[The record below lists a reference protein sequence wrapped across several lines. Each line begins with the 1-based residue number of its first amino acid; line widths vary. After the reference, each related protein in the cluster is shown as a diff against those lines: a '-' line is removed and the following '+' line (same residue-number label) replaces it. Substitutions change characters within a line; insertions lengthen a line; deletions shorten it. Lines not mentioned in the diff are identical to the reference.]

1 MDKPQAQK
9 KEARFLEV
17 HDGALLLEAAR
28 LYKYKRPDIAANCVY
43 PLVATLLLTGGR
55 EAEVLGLEAD
65 DINFERDI
73 ITFRP
78 NGWRRVKNEGSSRS
92 VRLWPQLKDI
102 LLVYVFEQRAT
113 STPLLFPSF
122 RTKKPRMLTDIR
134 KMLDGVGTLAG
145 WEKGDIRSRMC
156 RHTYCSTRLQTLANG
171 HPIAPFDVGR
181 ELGHGGDAMV
191 RRVYGHVGQVKH
203 RSELVEYRIEQHEPH
218 LRERLATLKDR
229 SAAQADNSAAT
240 ESTAN
245 EDTQQSESTA
255 QGNPSVDDYG
265 AAC

>member
-1 MDKPQAQK
+1 
-9 KEARFLEV
+9 
-17 HDGALLLEAAR
+17 
-28 LYKYKRPDIAANCVY
+28 
-43 PLVATLLLTGGR
+43 
-55 EAEVLGLEAD
+55 
-65 DINFERDI
+65 
-73 ITFRP
+73 
-78 NGWRRVKNEGSSRS
+78 
-92 VRLWPQLKDI
+92 
-102 LLVYVFEQRAT
+102 
-113 STPLLFPSF
+113 
-122 RTKKPRMLTDIR
+122 
-134 KMLDGVGTLAG
+134 
-145 WEKGDIRSRMC
+145 
-156 RHTYCSTRLQTLANG
+156 LQTLANG